1 MKISSVVVRRLR
13 TARGWSQD
21 QLATASGVSLR
32 TIQRVE
38 AEGSASRETRVSLAA
53 TFNVPLA
60 ELNAESGDKHHGQ
73 RHQAWL
79 TGMLLAGLAI
89 ITCAAVSESGRFPGV
104 PMSDAFAVLDALI
117 GIAGLLLALPAIFHL
132 VAKGHYASVALTVLG
147 TPLAVMLVAAVAVG
161 VLQGHTPIWPTIG
174 MGVCGVALLLMAFR
188 TMVQPRRSAHP
199 SDPCR
204 V

>member
-13 TARGWSQD
+13 TERGWSQD

-60 ELNAESGDKHHGQ
+60 ELNAESSDKHRGQ
-73 RHQAWL
+73 RLRAWPVGTL
-79 TGMLLAGLAI
+79 MAGLAI
-89 ITCAAVSESGRFPGV
+89 ITCAAVSESGRLPGA
-104 PMSDAFAVLDALI
+104 PMSDPFAVLDALVAL
-117 GIAGLLLALPAIFHL
+117 AGLLLALPAIFHL
-132 VAKGHYASVALTVLG
+132 VVKGHYASVAFTVLG

-161 VLQGHTPIWPTIG
+161 VLQGRAPIWPTIG
-174 MGVCGVALLLMAFR
+174 MGACGVALLLMAFR
-188 TMVQPRRSAHP
+188 SMVPPRRTLAG
-199 SDPCR
+199 
-204 V
+204 